1 MHSITRVACA
11 LAVAAALGSSARLA
25 GAQQTP
31 VGAQQTPVG
40 TADVFRRHADRVV
53 RIQVVES
60 GSAAKS
66 TLGSGFFVGD
76 GLVVTNYHVISRLVT
91 DSARHRA
98 ELTDT
103 RGETHPVRVLA
114 IDVVHDLAVVHSDA
128 APRSTFDIQPV
139 ELDQG
144 ERLYALGHPHDLG
157 LTITEG
163 TYNGPLKYVLY
174 PKILFS
180 GSLNPGMSGGP
191 AIDTG
196 GRVVGVN
203 VSTAGNEI
211 SFLVPVDRVIALLE
225 SVRRQAARARPSLLA
240 EAALQLRAY
249 QDIYI
254 ARIFSDSIKRVTLG
268 RFSLPTEPAPFFK
281 CWADADRDEDD
292 PYESVQHF
300 CSTDDHVFIS
310 GEQSTGLLTLSHELI
325 INKTLNPFRF
335 HSLYTGTFQNV
346 LDSDIPFADAA
357 AVTPYRCET
366 RNVRR
371 VEITLRTVFCLRK
384 YRKLEGLY
392 DALIKA
398 AVLGTSE
405 TGLVSTLS
413 LSGVTFENAHVL
425 ARRYLEQIAW
435 TDR

>member
-1 MHSITRVACA
+1 MSPFRRAARVLA
-11 LAVAAALGSSARLA
+11 LASALALSATPGA
-25 GAQQTP
+25 AQQLP
-31 VGAQQTPVG
+31 GG
-40 TADVFRRHADRVV
+40 TADVFRRHSDRVV

-76 GLVVTNYHVISRLVT
+76 RGLVVTNYHVISRLVT

-103 RGETHPVRVLA
+103 RGGTHPVRVLA
-114 IDVVHDLAVVHSDA
+114 IDVVHDLAVVQYDGK
-128 APRSTFDIQPV
+128 PETYFEVQPV
-139 ELDQG
+139 VLDQG

-157 LTITEG
+157 LTIAEG
-163 TYNGPLKYVLY
+163 TYNGELKYVLY

-180 GSLNPGMSGGP
+180 GALNPGMSGGP
-191 AIDTG
+191 AIDAQ

-225 SVRRQAARARPSLLA
+225 RVREGRAGRTTLLK
-240 EAALQLRAY
+240 EAAEQLRTY
-249 QDIYI
+249 QDSYV
-254 ARIFSDSIKRVTLG
+254 ARVFSDSVKRVTLG

-281 CWADADRDEDD
+281 CWADANRDEED
-292 PYESVQHF
+292 PFEVVHHQ
-300 CSTDDHVFIS
+300 CSTDDYVFIS
-310 GEQSTGLLTLSHELI
+310 GEQSTGLMSLSHELL
-325 INKTLNPFRF
+325 INKSLNPFRF
-335 HSLYTGTFQNV
+335 HALYTGSFGGSFE
-346 LDSDIPFADAA
+346 SDVPFADAH
-357 AVTPYRCET
+357 AVTPYKCET

-371 VEITLRTVFCLRK
+371 DRMTMRTVFCVRK

-392 DALIKA
+392 DAIVKA
-398 AVLGTSE
+398 AVLGSSE
-405 TGLVSTLS
+405 TGLVTTLS
-413 LSGVTFENAHVL
+413 LSGVTFENAHAL

-435 TDR
+435 NGQ

>member
-1 MHSITRVACA
+1 MHSLTRVACV
-11 LAVAAALGSSARLA
+11 LAVAAALGNTARPA
-25 GAQQTP
+25 GAQQL
-31 VGAQQTPVG
+31 PVG
-40 TADVFRRHADRVV
+40 TAEVFRRHADRVV

-128 APRSTFDIQPV
+128 SPRSTFDIKPV

-225 SVRRQAARARPSLLA
+225 RVRRPETSARSSLLA

-249 QDIYI
+249 QDGYI

-281 CWADADRDEDD
+281 CWADADRDEED

-310 GEQSTGLLTLSHELI
+310 GEQSTGLLSLTHELL

-335 HSLYTGTFQNV
+335 HALYSGAFQNV
-346 LDSDIPFADAA
+346 LGSDVPFADAH
-357 AVTPYRCET
+357 AVTPYKCET

-371 VEITLRTVFCLRK
+371 AEISLRAVFCLRK

-398 AVLGTSE
+398 AVIGSSE
-405 TGLVSTLS
+405 TGLVTTLS

-435 TDR
+435 NDQ